1 MAKAK
6 ATTEYDKAVKA
17 LIKEYKKTG
26 SIQYDELS
34 DKLAA
39 PYKLDASGI
48 DKLLQKVE
56 DAGISVV
63 DEKVILMLERS
74 KVSKKFLR
82 RNLVTLARLLELKSM
97 IPCGCIWKK
106 LVVSTC

>member
-63 DEKVILMLERS
+63 DEKGDPDARAVKS
-74 KVSKKFLR
+74 VKKFLR

-97 IPCGCIWKK
+97 IPCGCI
-106 LVVSTC
+106 

>member
-56 DAGISVV
+56 DAGISGCWWK
-63 DEKVILMLERS
+63 KVILMLERS
-74 KVSKKFLR
+74 KGRKVSKKELSD
-82 RNLVTLARLLELKSM
+82 AGSASELKSM

>member
-48 DKLLQKVE
+48 DKLLQKV
-56 DAGISVV
+56 
-63 DEKVILMLERS
+63 
-74 KVSKKFLR
+74 
-82 RNLVTLARLLELKSM
+82 
-97 IPCGCIWKK
+97 
-106 LVVSTC
+106 